1 MGGIVIDLFG
11 VQGADDAKVVRD
23 AADVRK
29 QRRDFLPRLA
39 PFPELTKRSAREQLG
54 VLQLGELLTLGE
66 RVRERLA
73 VEFFELGL
81 EIETLQV
88 RRSTRHAQVDD
99 APGFHRK
106 VSRIDSP
113 VPVG

>member
-1 MGGIVIDLFG
+1 MRGIVIDLFG
-11 VQGADDAKVVRD
+11 VQGANDANVIRD

-29 QRRDFLPRLA
+29 QRRNLLPRLA
-39 PFPELTKRSAREQLG
+39 PFSEFTKRSARDQLCI
-54 VLQLGELLTLGE
+54 LQLGELLALGE

-81 EIETLQV
+81 EIKTLQV